1 MKDGDRFVQLL
12 NRRNALLWL
21 WLLLNSAELTQRDYF
36 DWLDFSQCN
45 KN

>member
-12 NRRNALLWL
+12 NRRNALL